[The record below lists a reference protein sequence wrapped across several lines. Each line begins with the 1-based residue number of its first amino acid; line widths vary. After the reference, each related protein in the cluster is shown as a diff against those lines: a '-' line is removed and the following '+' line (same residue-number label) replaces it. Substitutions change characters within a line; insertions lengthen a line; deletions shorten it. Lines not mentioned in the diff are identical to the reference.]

1 MLSENINALTTNWK
15 NILLSIGSESIES
28 INEFVLNEKK
38 TYEPSVLI
46 FPPEKCIFKCFDFF
60 NFEETKV
67 VILGQDPYINVG
79 EAMGLCFSVPN
90 DIKKKP
96 PSLKNIFQELENE
109 FDVKRENYD
118 LTDWAEQGVLL
129 LNTSLTVRQYK
140 SNSHQKVWRNFTD
153 LIIKEIS
160 DKLNGIIFILWGNDA
175 KNKKTLIDSEKHHI
189 LESVHPSPLS
199 AHRGFFGNNHFKK
212 TNEILQEKGENE
224 IKWV

>member
-60 NFEETKV
+60 NFEETRV

-96 PSLKNIFQELENE
+96 PSLKIYFRNLKMSLMLKEKIMI
-109 FDVKRENYD
+109 
-118 LTDWAEQGVLL
+118 LL
-129 LNTSLTVRQYK
+129 IGLN
-140 SNSHQKVWRNFTD
+140 KVYYY
-153 LIIKEIS
+153 LI
-160 DKLNGIIFILWGNDA
+160 LL
-175 KNKKTLIDSEKHHI
+175 
-189 LESVHPSPLS
+189 
-199 AHRGFFGNNHFKK
+199 
-212 TNEILQEKGENE
+212 
-224 IKWV
+224 